1 MDADVRS
8 SDVAPGP
15 FRQGHDDRV
24 SGDRNRRVF
33 GLWRHVGERHR
44 YGVLSRVTVLK
55 LGDFARRVCVLG
67 V

>member
-15 FRQGHDDRV
+15 LRQGNDDRV

-33 GLWRHVGERHR
+33 GLWRHVSERHR
-44 YGVLSRVTVLK
+44 YGVLSGVTALD
-55 LGDFARRVCVLG
+55 LCDLARG